1 MTDKRFRLCFRIT
14 EEDEGK
20 TVREFLRAKN
30 ISRAALTDIK
40 FRGGNLSVNGQ
51 DVTVRKILQAGE
63 CLAVTFPEEKPS
75 GEMAAEDI
83 PLPILYEDDYVLV
96 VNKPAGMNTIP
107 SREHPRGSLAN
118 AVSGYY
124 RKTGLSS
131 AVHIVT
137 RLDRNTSGIVLIAKY
152 RHIHHL
158 FSQQQREGWIIRTY
172 EALAEGVFS
181 ESRGWIEEP
190 IARKSDSII
199 EREVNPNGQYAC
211 TYFELVRQYRS
222 YAHVRIRPKTGRTHQ
237 IRVHLAHLGHPLLGD
252 DLYGGSLKLIN
263 RQALHCSAIK
273 FFHPVLEKELEFLAS
288 LPDDM
293 KKLTDIDKE

>member
-1 MTDKRFRLCFRIT
+1 M
-14 EEDEGK
+14 
-20 TVREFLRAKN
+20 
-30 ISRAALTDIK
+30 
-40 FRGGNLSVNGQ
+40 
-51 DVTVRKILQAGE
+51 TVRKILQAGE

-158 FSQQQREGWIIRTY
+158 FSQQQREGRIIRTY

-181 ESRGWIEEP
+181 KAAAGLKNQLPEK
-190 IARKSDSII
+190 AT
-199 EREVNPNGQYAC
+199 A
-211 TYFELVRQYRS
+211 
-222 YAHVRIRPKTGRTHQ
+222 
-237 IRVHLAHLGHPLLGD
+237 LLKG
-252 DLYGGSLKLIN
+252 K
-263 RQALHCSAIK
+263 
-273 FFHPVLEKELEFLAS
+273 
-288 LPDDM
+288 
-293 KKLTDIDKE
+293 